1 MSVGIVIVTHGKTGE
16 SLIQEAGFVLGKAM
30 DDILFVEFNRSE
42 DAGGNISEIH
52 SSIAKADSGNGVVV
66 LTDLMGASPS
76 NLVADVLEEYQAL
89 MVTGVNLG
97 MLIRVCNYREK
108 SLELVAR
115 MAVEGGRRAVPARPC
130 RDPAGQLRV
139 GFCFRDHCE
148 KRRPRS

>member
-30 DDILFVEFNRSE
+30 DDILFLEFNHSE

-66 LTDLMGASPS
+66 LSDLMGASPS
-76 NLVADVLEEYQAL
+76 NLVADVLEEYQAI

-97 MLIRVCNYREK
+97 MLIRVCNYRDQ
-108 SLELVAR
+108 SLEQVVR
-115 MAVEGGRRAVPARPC
+115 KAVEGGRRAVKIF
-130 RDPAGQLRV
+130 Q
-139 GFCFRDHCE
+139 
-148 KRRPRS
+148 K

>member
-42 DAGGNISEIH
+42 DLSDSISEIRT
-52 SSIAKADSGNGVVV
+52 SIAKADSGNGVVV

-76 NLVADVLEEYQAL
+76 NLVADVLEEYRAV

-115 MAVEGGRRAVPARPC
+115 MAVEGGRRAVKIF
-130 RDPAGQLRV
+130 Q
-139 GFCFRDHCE
+139 
-148 KRRPRS
+148 K

>member
-30 DDILFVEFNRSE
+30 DEILFVEFNRSE
-42 DAGGNISEIH
+42 YSSGAVSEIR
-52 SSIAKADSGNGVVV
+52 SSLVKADSGDGVLV
-66 LTDLMGASPS
+66 LSDLMGASPS
-76 NLVADVLEEYQAL
+76 NLVADVLEEYQAV

-115 MAVEGGRRAVPARPC
+115 MAVEGGRRAVKIF
-130 RDPAGQLRV
+130 Q
-139 GFCFRDHCE
+139 
-148 KRRPRS
+148 K